1 MAINVLTQK
10 RRKNAKLLKKKS
22 GIFSGD
28 YDLYLM
34 LIPMMVLL
42 LLFAYKPLVSMVIAF
57 KDYSPFK
64 GVWESEWVGFQYFS
78 EFFSS
83 PFAWRVIRNTLIIS
97 GSMLLFSF
105 PVPIILAL
113 LLNEIRNERY
123 RKLVQTISYI
133 PHFISI
139 VVVCSMVT
147 SFLSP
152 TSGVVNAVLKAF
164 GLDPIYFLS
173 DPKLFVPIYVLV
185 NIWMTMGYNSIVYIA
200 ALSGIPDD
208 LYEAARVDGANK
220 WQQVLHVT
228 LPGLMPTIMVML
240 LVQLGNILNL
250 GYEMIILLYNPGT
263 YETADIINTYVYRS
277 GILEGRYDYATA
289 VGLLN
294 SVVSFILVVAANK
307 FSRKVTETSLW

>member
-1 MAINVLTQK
+1 
-10 RRKNAKLLKKKS
+10 
-22 GIFSGD
+22 
-28 YDLYLM
+28 
-34 LIPMMVLL
+34 
-42 LLFAYKPLVSMVIAF
+42 
-57 KDYSPFK
+57 
-64 GVWESEWVGFQYFS
+64 
-78 EFFSS
+78 
-83 PFAWRVIRNTLIIS
+83 
-97 GSMLLFSF
+97 
-105 PVPIILAL
+105 
-113 LLNEIRNERY
+113 
-123 RKLVQTISYI
+123 
-133 PHFISI
+133 
-139 VVVCSMVT
+139 
-147 SFLSP
+147 
-152 TSGVVNAVLKAF
+152 
-164 GLDPIYFLS
+164 
-173 DPKLFVPIYVLV
+173 
-185 NIWMTMGYNSIVYIA
+185 MGYNSIVYIA